1 MKDYSAMSDFEINKA
16 VAILVRPEIR
26 GWDCHDISGRACF
39 VINSNTSKRVQFG
52 FSFTSDPA
60 DAWPIIDENNISI
73 INDHPEL
80 RIATSSVNSL
90 MNEIDSDCYFQAANE
105 IGIRAAMEVYL
116 MMKDAEKGH
125 G

>member
-60 DAWPIIDENNISI
+60 DAWPIIVE
-73 INDHPEL
+73 
-80 RIATSSVNSL
+80 
-90 MNEIDSDCYFQAANE
+90 NEIAIISSWNE
-105 IGIRAAMEVYL
+105 EGVWGATVAPWNSCEHTNPLRAAMIVFL
-116 MMKDAEKGH
+116 QLNDPEKCDG
-125 G
+125 

>member
-60 DAWPIIDENNISI
+60 DAWPIIVEN
-73 INDHPEL
+73 H
-80 RIATSSVNSL
+80 
-90 MNEIDSDCYFQAANE
+90 
-105 IGIRAAMEVYL
+105 IGIMPFKNGPSTAWPLSVGLLSNAEVKHENVLRAAMIVYL
-116 MMKDAEKGH
+116 QMMEQKS
-125 G
+125 

>member
-1 MKDYSAMSDFEINKA
+1 MKDYSAMDDSSINM
-16 VAILVRPEIR
+16 LVGESF
-26 GWDCHDISGRACF
+26 GLVSYF
-39 VINSNTSKRVQFG
+39 INNDSSVQFRNPKG
-52 FSFTSDPA
+52 YFNGTKNYCNNPA

-105 IGIRAAMEVYL
+105 NGIRAAMEVYL
-116 MMKDAEKGH
+116 MMKYAEKDH

>member
-60 DAWPIIDENNISI
+60 DAWPIIVANSI
-73 INDHPEL
+73 DIIQDTGL
-80 RIATSSVNSL
+80 GCAIATSSAVQ
-90 MNEIDSDCYFQAANE
+90 MFQREDVHIEQDEN
-105 IGIRAAMEVYL
+105 GLRAAMIVYL
-116 MMKDAEKGH
+116 QMMEQKS
-125 G
+125 